1 MKICTYWVHRKTHQK
16 KEIINT
22 DFFIDGD
29 FNNYR
34 LIIMYDKIFELSEKF
49 SIGEKIILYSICTCY
64 DYNLKKHFFNYKK
77 ISINDMLKSVLDF
90 FDEEEFFQGKKE
102 LVKKGILIE
111 KKSVSK
117 KLSKHYSNKSPG
129 YVYDNKIYLTEK
141 GYVFLKSL
149 FVMSAL

>member
-1 MKICTYWVHRKTHQK
+1 
-16 KEIINT
+16 
-22 DFFIDGD
+22 
-29 FNNYR
+29 
-34 LIIMYDKIFELSEKF
+34 
-49 SIGEKIILYSICTCY
+49 
-64 DYNLKKHFFNYKK
+64 
-77 ISINDMLKSVLDF
+77 MLKSVLDF

-102 LVKKGILIE
+102 LVKKSILIE

-117 KLSKHYSNKSPG
+117 NASKHYSNKSPG